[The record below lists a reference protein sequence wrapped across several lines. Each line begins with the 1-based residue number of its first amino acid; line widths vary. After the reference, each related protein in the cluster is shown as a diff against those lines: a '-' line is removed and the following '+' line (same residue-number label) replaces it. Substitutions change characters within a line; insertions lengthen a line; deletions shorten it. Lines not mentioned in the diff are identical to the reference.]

1 MVVTKLPPA
10 KVVRAI
16 ETARYRIGQ
25 LHRRMLPAPAVMME
39 LLTGGWCVQAIT
51 AAVDLG
57 IADVLAKGP
66 LTAGELAA
74 AVDADADTV
83 SRLLRAL
90 ISRGIFRQ
98 RRDGRYDL
106 TSLASTLRSDADVS
120 CAATAQLMGL
130 SDHVEMWS
138 HLTDAI
144 RTGEAVI
151 PKLRGK
157 SGFELLADEPV
168 IAEIFNRA
176 MTSMSE
182 FAVASVTAVYDFS
195 RYGTIIDVGG
205 GHGRLLAA
213 ILAATPQAR
222 GILFDLPEVVAGAP
236 PVLAEHHVGDRVD
249 VLGGSFF
256 DMVPEGGDAYVLK
269 NVIHDWPDEDPLK
282 ILSNVRTAAGA
293 GKHVLLVEF
302 VIPRHG
308 REFMGKWMDLQMLV
322 CAAGRERT
330 ADEYGRLLEHAGF
343 RLTRVVETASPF
355 SVVEAIA
362 I

>member
-1 MVVTKLPPA
+1 MVVSKLPPA
-10 KVVRAI
+10 RVVRAI
-16 ETARYRIGQ
+16 ETARYRVGQ
-25 LHRRMLPAPAVMME
+25 LHRRMLPSPAVMME
-39 LLTGGWCVQAIT
+39 MITNGWSAQAIS
-51 AAVDLG
+51 AAADLG
-57 IADVLAKGP
+57 IADALAEGP
-66 LTAGELAA
+66 LTVHELAA
-74 AVDADADTV
+74 AIDADADTV

-106 TSLASTLRSDADVS
+106 TPLANTLRSDAEVS
-120 CAATAQLMGL
+120 LAGMARFMGL
-130 SDHVEMWS
+130 PEHRECWS

-151 PKLRGK
+151 PKLRGR
-157 SGFELLADEPV
+157 SGFELLADDPV
-168 IAEIFNRA
+168 LAEIFNHA
-176 MTSMSE
+176 MTSISE
-182 FAVASVTAVYDFS
+182 LAVASVTAAYDFS
-195 RYGTIIDVGG
+195 RYATIVDVGG

-222 GILFDLPEVVAGAP
+222 GILFDLPEVAPGAAA
-236 PVLAEHHVGDRVD
+236 VLAEHHVADRVS
-249 VLGGSFF
+249 VVEGSFF
-256 DMVPEGGDAYVLK
+256 DAVPYGGDVYVLK
-269 NVIHDWPDEDPLK
+269 NVIHDWPDDDPVK
-282 ILSNVRTAAGA
+282 ILGNVRTAAGA

-308 REFMGKWMDLQMLV
+308 REFVGNWMDLGMLV

-330 ADEYGRLLEHAGF
+330 ADEYGQLLRRTGF
-343 RLTRVVETASPF
+343 RMTRVVETASPF